1 MAKRIILASGSPRRS
16 ELLTQ
21 IGIPFEVITSQQDEI
36 YKSSNPCEIV
46 QELAQMKA
54 SHVAKKLRT
63 EIQKQKNEEQAK
75 QERNGQEQNDQEQM
89 NEKQTYQEK
98 QPAEELLVIGADTI
112 VVLEEEIL
120 EKPVDVED
128 AFVMINKLQGRPHQ
142 VYTGVAL
149 IKYDA
154 NDKEQLRLFTEETKV
169 FVHSMSEQE
178 IREYI
183 AQGECF
189 DKAGGYGIQGKFA
202 AFIERIEGDYYN
214 VMGLPLS
221 RVYQEIKEWRA
232 FFK

>member
-1 MAKRIILASGSPRRS
+1 MGKRIILASGSPRRS

-21 IGIPFEVITSQQDEI
+21 IGIPFEVITSQQEEI
-36 YKSSNPCEIV
+36 YKSCNPCEIV

-54 SHVAKKLRT
+54 RHVARGLRVKEKEGKKT
-63 EIQKQKNEEQAK
+63 A
-75 QERNGQEQNDQEQM
+75 GQENQLVED
-89 NEKQTYQEK
+89 
-98 QPAEELLVIGADTI
+98 LIVIGADTI
-112 VVLEEEIL
+112 VVLEGEIL
-120 EKPVDVED
+120 EKPLD
-128 AFVMINKLQGRPHQ
+128 AEEAFSMISKLQGRLHQ

-149 IKYDA
+149 IRYDTQG
-154 NDKEQLRLFTEETKV
+154 KEQLNLFTEETKV
-169 FVHSMSEQE
+169 YVHPMSDQE

-221 RVYQEIKEWRA
+221 RVYQELKRW
-232 FFK
+232 